1 MDMILKFRASQKW
14 FIKRQT
20 RYPTQTDQN
29 HVWRQRWTAS
39 ICLISAM
46 ISLFSSLHT
55 LNLDTHHE
63 LIVKDPHRPKGSC
76 TLIVKK
82 KKNCI
87 KNELSVRLTY
97 QVVLPAARV
106 FYFWHASWKNTHL
119 PHHFIT
125 VSYRFGIN
133 CCPVSSPPHSF
144 IRQMECIHSDFCH
157 APWPMTPSHTLVSK
171 CLCKPQLLLSFYVSF
186 YLVSLALVY

>member
-82 KKNCI
+82 KKIVSKTSFLWGSPI
-87 KNELSVRLTY
+87 KLFCLLLE
-97 QVVLPAARV
+97 
-106 FYFWHASWKNTHL
+106 
-119 PHHFIT
+119 
-125 VSYRFGIN
+125 
-133 CCPVSSPPHSF
+133 SF
-144 IRQMECIHSDFCH
+144 ISDMPLGRIHICLIILSLWATGLGLTVAQCPAHHIPLSARWSAFILISVMLPDR
-157 APWPMTPSHTLVSK
+157 WPLATL
-171 CLCKPQLLLSFYVSF
+171 
-186 YLVSLALVY
+186 